1 VILKKFVV
9 TSPQHFF
16 LLFRLLIEID
26 VLLEYLDFGNRESL
40 LERNQDYGVAVD
52 LLEFCFS
59 REIGWREC
67 SVRGVV
73 VVVKRP
79 AVFPPNFRSF
89 LSHSRS
95 EVETLNRC

>member
-1 VILKKFVV
+1 VILKIFLV

-16 LLFRLLIEID
+16 HLFRLLIEID
-26 VLLEYLDFGNRESL
+26 VLLEYLNFGNKESL

-52 LLEFCFS
+52 LLEVCFS
-59 REIGWREC
+59 RETGWRER

-73 VVVKRP
+73 VVVKKP

-89 LSHSRS
+89 LSH
-95 EVETLNRC
+95 